1 MIKDA
6 GAILLFLVIGIIVF
20 AGYQM
25 SGGNLLFFLIIGPS
39 IYFAHFLKTFAMTTL
54 GFSPLIGTLPASAVN
69 DYVFLLPATL
79 LYFGMIGFQIH
90 QLLKEQGPIRHFSFL
105 ALLAFLG
112 YIHYKAWTSL
122 TGYLVAG

>member
-1 MIKDA
+1 MEKNA
-6 GAILLFLVIGIIVF
+6 GVIFLFLLIGIVVF
-20 AGYQM
+20 AGYLM

-39 IYFAHFLKTFAMTTL
+39 IYFAHFLKNFAITTL
-54 GFSPLIGTLPASAVN
+54 GFSKLLAPLPASVVN

-79 LYFGMIGFQIH
+79 LYFGLIGFQIH

-122 TGYLVAG
+122 TGYLVSG